1 MLEAM
6 SLENVTSSESD
17 RWMSLLGRLA
27 WRISKCLC
35 PPSAHEIKHL
45 GERELE
51 CLTAGPQLEA
61 MCSTCSNPIISV
73 SRRLFVVC
81 RAHGFTNLPQ

>member
-6 SLENVTSSESD
+6 SLENVRSSESD
-17 RWMSLLGRLA
+17 RWMSLLERLA
-27 WRISKCLC
+27 WRFWNVRA

-51 CLTAGPQLEA
+51 CLTVGPQLEA
-61 MCSTCSNPIISV
+61 TSSICS
-73 SRRLFVVC
+73 VVC
-81 RAHGFTNLPQ
+81 TAHGFTNLPQ